1 MNFTSNSYSN
11 ANENMSS
18 EPRQLSSEKIKDF
31 NNNSETYHKNT
42 TLASLSGNSTSNDS
56 EKNKFYNHLGKNFN
70 KNIYDTR
77 LKIIEKIKNK
87 YTCKNS
93 NGKIKEQIVKNNLDQ
108 PNLIDNYDS
117 SFKNNY
123 NNILKIKNK
132 QDENIWKMNI
142 KSKKY
147 NENNSNLS
155 DDNNNENNNNENQN
169 IKKENNFNSLKKSDK
184 IINNNNKVI
193 TQFNSIFP
201 KDSNDKKILEQLNE
215 VTEEKTENY
224 ISIEKEKEKENN
236 KLKDLKKEKPNIN
249 LNNMETNKSIEMNLI
264 DNKKDNI
271 NNSNN
276 KEKEKLNEKIIKRKK
291 KYLIPENIKSD
302 KIVPIYKF
310 ISSLNELDSFS
321 DEEKIQKL
329 FEINLN
335 LYQELIDTK
344 TKNNMLIEELKRKE
358 EEKDDKF
365 NGYLLNENEKLI
377 EKNKENERIIDYL
390 LKKLNLQIQKKNKIN
405 RNIFYDDI
413 KNEIKIRPKSNRRKN
428 NYTDILDYNIN
439 NLSNSNN
446 FSNTKSISISKNL
459 TSFNSLSPQNTLND
473 FRNSKIK
480 FTKKTL
486 NKKSE
491 YEKDISYI
499 NNNEFFDYYGKNGID
514 RIKTCYACLF
524 GKSNYT
530 KGYSPI
536 VCSPHYINN

>member
-365 NGYLLNENEKLI
+365 NGYLLKENEKLI

-459 TSFNSLSPQNTLND
+459 TSFNSLSPQKTLND

-491 YEKDISYI
+491 YKKDISYI

>member
-87 YTCKNS
+87 YTCKDS

-155 DDNNNENNNNENQN
+155 DDNNNENQN

-459 TSFNSLSPQNTLND
+459 TSFNSLSPQKTLND

-491 YEKDISYI
+491 YKKDISYI